1 MHRWNHVNYAVPP
14 ERVPLVEAC
23 FDAIFPWEK
32 FVAKPYL
39 LGYRF
44 ATDFDEGALYVR
56 PVPAGGELT
65 EALGRLRAHDAAL
78 DAALARLET
87 IEADWA
93 DHTGFLVGSVPEWE
107 ERLATIE
114 RTARERPDFEL
125 RVVDVLRPG
134 DGRAQTDYL
143 HQAFIRVGLLG
154 PFRNTFE
161 MQARQVWWGLPAGC
175 RALGRRRATQGCS
188 AGSGTS
194 RRPPTIS
201 AHTSYPPPS
210 TSSPRARSARLTRT
224 AGASRSR

>member
-39 LGYRF
+39 LGYR
-44 ATDFDEGALYVR
+44 
-56 PVPAGGELT
+56 
-65 EALGRLRAHDAAL
+65 LRAHDANL

-93 DHTGFLVGSVPEWE
+93 DHTGFLVGGVAEWE

-143 HQAFIRVGLLG
+143 HQAFVRVGLLG

-161 MQARQVWWGLPAGC
+161 MQARRV
-175 RALGRRRATQGCS
+175 
-188 AGSGTS
+188 
-194 RRPPTIS
+194 
-201 AHTSYPPPS
+201 
-210 TSSPRARSARLTRT
+210 
-224 AGASRSR
+224 